1 MAAAAAVV
9 ILTAASFER
18 VTASPLPFKK
28 VDVKERIE
36 TRPLPAPVR
45 TEQRRDLSAGQVKT
59 VSPGTP
65 GKEVRVYSQII
76 VDGKV
81 MGEKLVKTT
90 RTEPKPRVVYQGI
103 GGGASSSVA
112 RSVPASPPRT
122 GRPGS
127 NATASRAAVRG
138 GRVVQVAAE
147 ATQGRTNPAKLK
159 ELGFGPELNGQ
170 SVAQV
175 AYANMRRWSLSG
187 GTLMRMEAT
196 AYTPDAGLANPTF
209 ITFTGRPA
217 RRGMI
222 AVDPRVVPLHSLMYV
237 EGYGWGIAAD
247 TGGAIKGNKIDVC
260 VMGLPEALQWG
271 RRQVKVLV
279 FPQRVTSDLPRRR

>member
-1 MAAAAAVV
+1 MRVGRTLLAAAAAVV
-9 ILTAASFER
+9 VLTAASVER
-18 VTASPLPFKK
+18 VTASPLPLKK
-28 VDVKERIE
+28 VDVKERTE
-36 TRPLPAPVR
+36 TRPLPPPVR
-45 TEQRRDLSAGQVKT
+45 TEQRRDLAPGQVKT

-65 GKEVRVYSQII
+65 GKEVRIYSQVI

-81 MGEKLVKTT
+81 MGERLVKST

-103 GGGASSSVA
+103 GGAA
-112 RSVPASPPRT
+112 APART

-127 NATASRAAVRG
+127 NATASRAGVRG
-138 GRVVQVAAE
+138 GRVVQVAAD
-147 ATQGRTNPAKLK
+147 ATRGRTNPAKLR
-159 ELGFGPELNGQ
+159 ELGFGPELNNQ

-175 AYANMRRWSLSG
+175 AYANMRGWSFDG
-187 GTLMRMEAT
+187 GTLLTMEAT
-196 AYTPDAGLANPTF
+196 AYTPDAGLSNPTF
-209 ITFTGRPA
+209 ITATGRPA

-222 AVDPRVVPLHSLMYV
+222 AVDPRVIPLHSLMYV

-247 TGGAIKGNKIDVC
+247 TGGAIRGNKIDVC
-260 VMGLPEALQWG
+260 VQELPEARQWG